1 MIPVLILFDGECG
14 ICSWLVKSTFY
25 LSQNSKKY
33 LYYYCPLNSE
43 LGKIINNQNKL
54 NIKNMNNSYET
65 MYFIK
70 EGRIYSGSTAL
81 IKSYAYTQSKLKIL
95 NLFLFIPKIIR
106 EFFYILLS
114 LSRKKISKYLKIK
127 TCELSLHK
135 KLSERE
141 ITSSEE
147 WNEVQRIIK

>member
-1 MIPVLILFDGECG
+1 MIPVLIVFDGECG

-25 LSQNSKKY
+25 LSRNSKRY

-43 LGKIINNQNKL
+43 LGKKINNENKFVNK
-54 NIKNMNNSYET
+54 NITNQYDT

-70 EGRIYSGSTAL
+70 EGKINNGSTAL
-81 IKSYAYTQSKLKIL
+81 IKSYAYTQNKLKIL
-95 NLFLFIPKIIR
+95 NLFLFVPKIIR

-114 LSRKKISKYLKIK
+114 LSRTKVSKLLRIK

-141 ITSSEE
+141 VTSSKE
-147 WNEVQRIIK
+147 WDEIQRITK